1 MLQGELSAT
10 LSTCNNLPFVIL
22 IFALSIFDG
31 RLRQVLLYFQSG
43 WMQNGAGFW
52 INSAFGFGLMNAAK
66 MVEVANPVTWR
77 SVPDKS
83 ICKVVTSSNSRMPM

>member
-1 MLQGELSAT
+1 
-10 LSTCNNLPFVIL
+10 
-22 IFALSIFDG
+22 
-31 RLRQVLLYFQSG
+31 
-43 WMQNGAGFW
+43 MQNGAGFW